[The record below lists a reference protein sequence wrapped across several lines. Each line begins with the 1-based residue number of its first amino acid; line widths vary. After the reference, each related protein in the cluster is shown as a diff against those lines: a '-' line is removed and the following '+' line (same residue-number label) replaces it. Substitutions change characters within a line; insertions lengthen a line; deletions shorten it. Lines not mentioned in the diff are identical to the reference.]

1 VQGASA
7 SGSRAIGVRP
17 ASVEEMKSLYRGSCC
32 ALPDERGPGATRCR
46 APGPRRRADAVRRG
60 RSPRERLRTSVTS
73 CRRRTGGILPGPS
86 GAGRFFKWRVTY
98 RSLAT
103 SNPAD
108 ACRAGF
114 CSSGREVCGALRA
127 GCTRAAVFQRGPRS
141 GRAPSRIG
149 RVRDTSGRTGARHGN
164 RRARRNFAR
173 TCDCG
178 RSDQPN
184 GNKKPAKR
192 DAVAGFP
199 GNAPNCV
206 AVYLVEAAGGL
217 PAPPTIQ

>member
-1 VQGASA
+1 
-7 SGSRAIGVRP
+7 
-17 ASVEEMKSLYRGSCC
+17 M
-32 ALPDERGPGATRCR
+32 
-46 APGPRRRADAVRRG
+46 
-60 RSPRERLRTSVTS
+60 SVTS
-73 CRRRTGGILPGPS
+73 CRRRTGGIPPGPS

-149 RVRDTSGRTGARHGN
+149 RVRGTSGRAGARHGN
-164 RRARRNFAR
+164 RRAAKFCSARVIAGAR
-173 TCDCG
+173 TSRTAIKNP
-178 RSDQPN
+178 RS
-184 GNKKPAKR
+184 
-192 DAVAGFP
+192 VALSRAFP

-206 AVYLVEAAGGL
+206 AVYLVEAAGIE
-217 PAPPTIQ
+217 PASRSAPRLVLHV